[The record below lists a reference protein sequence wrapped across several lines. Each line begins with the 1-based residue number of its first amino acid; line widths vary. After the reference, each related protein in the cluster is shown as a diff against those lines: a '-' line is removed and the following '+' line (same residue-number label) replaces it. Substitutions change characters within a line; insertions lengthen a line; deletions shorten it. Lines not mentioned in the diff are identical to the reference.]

1 MLTVFDLL
9 EVIAKIKIQAPT
21 IRSPSFSPVFER
33 EFMANQS
40 PVLLQNKLSRQAK
53 HSKRITIGLS
63 KSLIN
68 KGNKLSFS
76 GNHDSQELKKMDST
90 RIHGSETINGNQEHE
105 RRCFEKLVAEI
116 VDDTALIET
125 TVVVTG
131 FKNHYSIETDVGYR
145 NHPRNTIV
153 SRVPNQKS
161 DGNKKKRGIKKH
173 DERCSMKCMNEKKPT
188 EKKITEK
195 KCQKVHR
202 NTSANGYQRKN
213 TKNLKIIATGDKE
226 HHKVKNP
233 NALEKISGEVI
244 QGTDVN
250 LKIAIGIEEELTI
263 KSVGSD
269 TANEKDEGLK
279 LNPVTV
285 VHTQAQDQNVY
296 ENTTVGSKKTAYTR
310 EEIQALRSVDQEG
323 QKSKWLKVYYGF
335 SPTVAREYSAL
346 ANNQQTQRY
355 NRVVNCGST
364 LHANVIHSMP
374 PVLPL
379 CSPSNCK

>member
-21 IRSPSFSPVFER
+21 THSPSFSHVFER

-40 PVLLQNKLSRQAK
+40 SALLQKKLSHQEK
-53 HSKRITIGLS
+53 DSKRITIGLS

-68 KGNKLSFS
+68 KGNKL
-76 GNHDSQELKKMDST
+76 K
-90 RIHGSETINGNQEHE
+90 TINGNQEHK

-131 FKNHYSIETDVGYR
+131 FKNYYSIETDVGYR
-145 NHPRNTIV
+145 NHPGNTIV

-161 DGNKKKRGIKKH
+161 DGKKKNRGIKKH

-195 KCQKVHR
+195 KCQKVYR

-213 TKNLKIIATGDKE
+213 TKNLKIIATGVEE

-244 QGTDVN
+244 QGTDVTF
-250 LKIAIGIEEELTI
+250 KIAIGIEEELTI
-263 KSVGSD
+263 KLVDTD
-269 TANEKDEGLK
+269 TANEKDDGLK
-279 LNPVTV
+279 LNPVAV

-296 ENTTVGSKKTAYTR
+296 ENTTVGSKKTAYKR
-310 EEIQALRSVDQEG
+310 EEIEALRSVDQER
-323 QKSKWLKVYYGF
+323 Q
-335 SPTVAREYSAL
+335 E
-346 ANNQQTQRY
+346 
-355 NRVVNCGST
+355 
-364 LHANVIHSMP
+364 
-374 PVLPL
+374 
-379 CSPSNCK
+379 